1 METEPVMSILSKAYF
16 HNEEAAIE
24 HVEAVLWPD
33 GPTCPHCGACDRIG
47 KIQAN
52 VEKRVRL
59 GLHKCG
65 HCKGQFTVKVG
76 TVFEAS
82 KVPLC
87 KWLQAV
93 FTNCSCWRPTPSLPR
108 PGLQAVR
115 SAPGKAYHSIPL
127 RLLLVCPPRFFQSA

>member
-1 METEPVMSILSKAYF
+1 MSILSKAYF

-52 VEKRVRL
+52 PEKRVRL

-82 KVPLC
+82 K
-87 KWLQAV
+87 
-93 FTNCSCWRPTPSLPR
+93 F
-108 PGLQAVR
+108 
-115 SAPGKAYHSIPL
+115 
-127 RLLLVCPPRFFQSA
+127 